1 MTLLQSSLSEG
12 DNNPAVIQIFT
23 KAEQALH
30 TPIRLYYGTYTTALK
45 AQMVTSHPYTRSW
58 ASKGLH
64 VQSSSCSI
72 AQMLYHILVNQMR
85 PQERQLLQSVVGSD
99 DGNVDMLEQDMHATQ
114 ARWIS
119 AMGSNVGLLLI
130 DASWDHKNIAQA
142 DEE

>member
-1 MTLLQSSLSEG
+1 
-12 DNNPAVIQIFT
+12 
-23 KAEQALH
+23 
-30 TPIRLYYGTYTTALK
+30 
-45 AQMVTSHPYTRSW
+45 MVTSHPYTRSW

-64 VQSSSCSI
+64 VQSNSCSI